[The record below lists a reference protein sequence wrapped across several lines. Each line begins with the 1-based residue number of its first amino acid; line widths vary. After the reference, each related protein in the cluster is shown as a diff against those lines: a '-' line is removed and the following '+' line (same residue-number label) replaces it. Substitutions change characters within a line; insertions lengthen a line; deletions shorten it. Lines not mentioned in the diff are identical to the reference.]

1 MNIGYVRVSTVEQ
14 NLDMQ
19 MDALHNDGC
28 KEIFQDKVSGT
39 QADRE
44 GLEKALE
51 YMREGDT
58 LVVWKLDRL
67 GRSLKH
73 LIELIT
79 QLNKK
84 KMYFKSLQEKIDT
97 STSGG
102 KLIFHVFGALA
113 EFERDMISERTRAGL
128 KAAKKRGRM
137 GGRPKK
143 LSAKEIAL
151 AKSLMEDESNS
162 IGDICELLGVSRSTI
177 YRNVNDDSK

>member
-28 KEIFQDKVSGT
+28 KDIFQDKASGT

-73 LIELIT
+73 LIEIIN

-143 LSAKEIAL
+143 LSAKEITL

-177 YRNVNDDSK
+177 YRYLKDDSK

>member
-1 MNIGYVRVSTVEQ
+1 MNIGYARVSTAEQ
-14 NLDMQ
+14 NLNMQ

-28 KEIFQDKVSGT
+28 KDIFQDKASG
-39 QADRE
+39 ARSERE

-79 QLNKK
+79 QLDQK
-84 KMYFKSLQEKIDT
+84 KMYFKSLQENIDT
-97 STSGG
+97 SSSGG

-113 EFERDMISERTRAGL
+113 EFEKDMISERTRAGL
-128 KAAKKRGRM
+128 QAAKKRGRM

-143 LSAKEIAL
+143 LSAKEITL

-162 IGDICELLGVSRSTI
+162 IGDICELLGVSRSTL
-177 YRNVNDDSK
+177 YRYLQNEV

>member
-1 MNIGYVRVSTVEQ
+1 MNIGYARVSTVEQ

-19 MDALHNDGC
+19 LDALHNEGC
-28 KEIFQDKVSGT
+28 KDIFQDKVSGT
-39 QADRE
+39 QSDRE

-67 GRSLKH
+67 GRSLRH
-73 LIELIT
+73 LIEIIN
-79 QLNKK
+79 QLNKNN
-84 KMYFKSLQEKIDT
+84 MFFRSLQEKIDT
-97 STSGG
+97 SSSGG

-128 KAAKKRGRM
+128 QAAKKRGRL

-143 LSAKEIAL
+143 LDAKETAL

-162 IGDICELLGVSRSTI
+162 IGDICDLLGVSRSTL
-177 YRNVNDDSK
+177 YRYLQNEVE